1 MIKGIA
7 NILVRIILF
16 MLNRIE
22 MQHYYPELFEDIA
35 NNHSSEWDFVIKV
48 WAPLIENVFKG
59 SKLVLC

>member
-1 MIKGIA
+1 
-7 NILVRIILF
+7 